1 MTNDPKIV
9 VESIIDNNGTKT
21 ETNAIQIYPVSI
33 TRYAYLEMLN
43 SPFLNPDVKFEVNS
57 VIPTA
62 YVFCT
67 PPQKLRQ
74 YTTKDIDKLIAD
86 SYEWADTNL
95 TLDDTPE
102 LIKNITE
109 QMLKLNKAAPNG
121 TGNNNTN
128 DGHVKKN

>member
-1 MTNDPKIV
+1 MTNDPKLV

-33 TRYAYLEMLN
+33 TRYAYLEMLD
-43 SPFLNPDVKFEVNS
+43 SPFLNPEVKFEVNT

-86 SYEWADTNL
+86 AYEWADSCL

-121 TGNNNTN
+121 TGNSNSEQSGT
-128 DGHVKKN
+128 KKN